1 MTHKP
6 DREKVIKE
14 CEWAIGRIEDYG
26 STTMT
31 SRLFFAD
38 VAKLLKDQKEQIE
51 ILRIANDKIAEY
63 LTQSKVVRC
72 KDCIHYRYYGLSK
85 ETISECT
92 IDHTENPD
100 GDWFCADGERKSD

>member
-38 VAKLLKDQKEQIE
+38 VAKLLKDQAEQIK
-51 ILRIANDKIAEY
+51 ILHIANDRIADY
-63 LTQSKVVRC
+63 LKQQGIVRC
-72 KDCIHYRYYGLSK
+72 KDCSRHGDISCPMCTKYVF
-85 ETISECT
+85 ETA
-92 IDHTENPD
+92 DN
-100 GDWFCADGERKSD
+100 WYCADGERREGE